1 MDKWKCADCLCI
13 CPEVYDGLEECKEIC
28 WMCSDCNGK
37 VLENKGG
44 EDKVLLMLEKLMDKI
59 CGLEQR
65 LQQKVDVKKLEEL
78 ESNMNKWLQQKADL
92 KTLEE
97 LEGRIDQ
104 SIEEKLKEKAD
115 VKEMEEMCN
124 RSYESLNKN
133 EVRKATESSEGVW
146 RRKEKLRRGRI
157 M

>member
-1 MDKWKCADCLCI
+1 MMYGHCSAIDAKQWTSGNVQILCI

-44 EDKVLLMLEKLMDKI
+44 EDKVLPMLEKLMDKI

-78 ESNMNKWLQQKADL
+78 ESNMNK
-92 KTLEE
+92 
-97 LEGRIDQ
+97 
-104 SIEEKLKEKAD
+104 
-115 VKEMEEMCN
+115 
-124 RSYESLNKN
+124 
-133 EVRKATESSEGVW
+133 
-146 RRKEKLRRGRI
+146 
-157 M
+157 